1 MRLKS
6 FVLVASTVA
15 GSSILLA
22 STSFAF
28 CGVIKKTA
36 SGKSQAAATAKANNA
51 GLVEV
56 RKLEKNYGASNVT
69 YKPAKLTCVGGG
81 SSTSH
86 TGKVVNFPMD
96 CTITQSFCVK
106 N

>member
-1 MRLKS
+1 MNFKS
-6 FVLVASTVA
+6 ALVITATLACSSVA
-15 GSSILLA
+15 LS

-36 SGKSQAAATAKANNA
+36 TGKSQAAATEKANNK

-56 RKLEKNYGASNVT
+56 RKLENNYGSNNVT

-81 SSTSH
+81 SSKTLD
-86 TGKVVNFPMD
+86 GKVVNFPME

-106 N
+106 G

>member
-1 MRLKS
+1 MNLRS
-6 FVLVASTVA
+6 ALVMTATLA
-15 GSSILLA
+15 GSSVLLA
-22 STSFAF
+22 TTSFAF

-56 RKLEKNYGASNVT
+56 RKLEKSYGASNVT

-81 SSTSH
+81 SST
-86 TGKVVNFPMD
+86 TPNGKVVNFPMD

-106 N
+106 G